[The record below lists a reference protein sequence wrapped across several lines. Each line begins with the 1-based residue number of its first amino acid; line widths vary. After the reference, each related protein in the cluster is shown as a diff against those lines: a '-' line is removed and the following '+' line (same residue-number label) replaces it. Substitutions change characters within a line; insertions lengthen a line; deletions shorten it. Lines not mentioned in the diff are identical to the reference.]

1 MEEKITC
8 ESNKNIAVERGVSH
22 VRASYGERHFVFF
35 RGISIEAIGQIKV
48 LGKAQMRTKRLERE
62 KGWKN
67 IPLPSKMIQ
76 YRTSYY

>member
-48 LGKAQMRTKRLERE
+48 LGKAQMRTKRVERE
-62 KGWKN
+62 KKGGQIFLFLQK
-67 IPLPSKMIQ
+67 
-76 YRTSYY
+76 